1 MTAFNAG
8 SGATINVT
16 SWEKYLAALLWLY
29 QSIEGD
35 VTKNPQGINYLTSS
49 ASDDGIKAINAS
61 FTCPCL
67 VTTDANGKANFSGS
81 TSFVGTTFS
90 VGTGGDAKADNLISA
105 IIEATIKLRIFEMDV
120 SRNPGTL
127 LNYLSW
133 NVTTLGN
140 EPPGLTG
147 TFSSTYSMPTEFSVN
162 AQGQQVR
169 QAVDYLA

>member
-1 MTAFNAG
+1 MAVFNSG

-29 QSIEGD
+29 QFIEGD
-35 VTKNPQGINYLTSS
+35 VVKNPQGINYLTSS
-49 ASDDGIKAINAS
+49 ASDDGIKAINAN

-67 VTTDANGKANFSGS
+67 VTTDSSGEVKISGS
-81 TSFVGTTFS
+81 TSFVGVTFS
-90 VGTGGDAKADNLISA
+90 VGTGGDAKADNLIGA
-105 IIEATIKLRIFEMDV
+105 IIEATIKVRAFELTT
-120 SRNPGTL
+120 SRNPGA

-133 NVTTLGN
+133 NVTALGD

-162 AQGQQVR
+162 AQGQQIR
-169 QAVDYLA
+169 QAVDYLI